1 MTELERILTNAG
13 AGVNDIE
20 RFRIFSEYMIERN
33 AIANLTAIV
42 DPKEIYIKHFED
54 SLTILPF
61 LAGRATLADVGSG
74 AGFPGVPAAIVL
86 PGLEVTLIESTAKK
100 TDFLAD
106 LAEKLGLAN
115 VRIFKGRAEDAGRD
129 LKLREKFDVATARAV
144 ASVPVLAEYCL
155 PLLKVGGIFL
165 AMKGPNMDDVDIS
178 TAALAKIGGKIVEIR
193 TLKLSDGSGRNLV
206 VVEKTRPTPPE
217 YPRRNGVP
225 SKTPIL
231 K

>member
-1 MTELERILTNAG
+1 
-13 AGVNDIE
+13 
-20 RFRIFSEYMIERN
+20 
-33 AIANLTAIV
+33 
-42 DPKEIYIKHFED
+42 
-54 SLTILPF
+54 
-61 LAGRATLADVGSG
+61 
-74 AGFPGVPAAIVL
+74 VPAAIVL

-155 PLLKVGGIFL
+155 PLLKVGGIFI